1 MQLRGKVA
9 IITGAGTGLGKATAI
24 VFAREGARIATIGRR
39 PEKLADVEREVR
51 AAGSELLPF
60 QGDVSKPE
68 DVHELVRRTVE
79 RFKGVDILINNAGIH
94 AKPRLTHEVPLEE
107 FDAFIN
113 TNLRGPFLLMREVIP
128 IMLTRGGGSIINIA
142 SEVGMVGVKYC
153 VSYGTVKGAMI
164 NMTRTVA
171 LDYADKGIRVNC
183 VPVGG
188 MSGTENTLHFTTEER
203 AKMKEGMPRRPTG
216 KQSAASD
223 VAEMLLFLA
232 GPYATNITG
241 AVFSHDGG
249 STAH

>member
-1 MQLRGKVA
+1 MV
-9 IITGAGTGLGKATAI
+9 GLS
-24 VFAREGARIATIGRR
+24 VMSPNDHHSCEMRYRDLLDRLHDMSERIER
-39 PEKLADVEREVR
+39 VERDQRTIVDLLRDVR
-51 AAGSELLPF
+51 
-60 QGDVSKPE
+60 
-68 DVHELVRRTVE
+68 ELVRRTVD

-188 MSGTENTLHFTTEER
+188 MSGTENTLHFTPEER